1 MNELKEIA
9 NTTEIER
16 QAGELVSAYLA
27 QLDARQKTKD
37 TYRKAV
43 NRFFVWLMERGGG
56 TLTRADILLYKGYL
70 TKNYSAST
78 VSAYL
83 TALRSFF
90 KYLESEN
97 YCYNVAAGVKGA
109 EKSRGHKKD
118 ILTKEQA
125 KAVLSAVDRTT
136 PEGLRDYA
144 IINLLMRTGLRTV
157 EVERANYEDIRQEA
171 GQPLLYI
178 QGKGRSDKDDFIV
191 LTPAT
196 LDPIREYISSTG
208 GRKEKEPIFQSMSN
222 RSTGGR
228 LTTRSISRIVKNAM
242 RVAGIDS
249 DRLTAHSLR
258 HGAITYALMSG
269 ATLQEAQQLARHS
282 NINTTI
288 IYAHNLQRIS
298 SAPESRIDNF
308 LDV

>member
-1 MNELKEIA
+1 MNEIKTIEH
-9 NTTEIER
+9 TGEMER
-16 QAGELVSAYLA
+16 QAGALVSAYLA
-27 QLDARQKTKD
+27 QLDARPKTKD

-43 NRFFVWLMERGGG
+43 NRFFAWLIERGSG
-56 TLTRADILLYKGYL
+56 TLSRADILSYKAYL
-70 TKNYSAST
+70 TKHYSAST

-97 YCYNVAAGVKGA
+97 YCYNIAAGVKGA

-125 KAVLSAVDRTT
+125 GAVLSAIDRTT

-157 EVERANYEDIRQEA
+157 EIERANYEDIRQEA

-196 LDPIREYISSTG
+196 LDPLREYINATG
-208 GRKEKEPIFQSMSN
+208 GRKDKSPIFQSMSN
-222 RSTGGR
+222 RSNGGR
-228 LTTRSISRIVKNAM
+228 LTTRSISRIVKEAM
-242 RVAGIDS
+242 RAAGIDN

-282 NINTTI
+282 NINTTL

-308 LDV
+308 LDA